1 MLCFLTSNLALFSP
15 SYQQPGSSHLNV
27 TENKRKQKS
36 TQKSLFYLFLLLS
49 RQNTVVHASWKST
62 DFVLWSVSLLTFHL
76 SLKSWPCCPAISPVP
91 AQTIFSVSVQ
101 WAMSACLLVQEW
113 GCLAW
118 LLGHKTHSSPTF
130 VAGSFGCWWL
140 VLGMQFLMAAQG
152 TWCRRWWAKSLHSF
166 GKHIWVT
173 VTVWWVGGKGQGVSG
188 RGLGISYCLNAAKI
202 LINGLGTPLWLFHWS
217 FILNL

>member
-1 MLCFLTSNLALFSP
+1 MSMLAGSPLTLFCEV
-15 SYQQPGSSHLNV
+15 SHC
-27 TENKRKQKS
+27 
-36 TQKSLFYLFLLLS
+36 LLS
-49 RQNTVVHASWKST
+49 TFPSSPGPVA
-62 DFVLWSVSLLTFHL
+62 LPSVQCQHRPS
-76 SLKSWPCCPAISPVP
+76 V
-91 AQTIFSVSVQ
+91 FSVSVQ